1 MAAAGGGRQ
10 SLCARR
16 AISLLQPPTT
26 TMPKT
31 IRFHEFGSAD
41 VLRVEEGP
49 APEPQAG
56 EVLLQVAAI
65 GLNRAEVLYREGKYL
80 DRPRG
85 FPAGLGYEAAGTI
98 AKVGPGV
105 TDFQVGERVSTLPTF
120 SLRDY
125 SVYAEQAVVPTFSLT
140 RYPENLGP
148 QGSAAVWLSF
158 LTAYG
163 LVEFGGM
170 RAGDLVVITAAS
182 SSVGNA
188 AIQLARSVGAVPI
201 ATTRGSDKRPSLLA
215 AGAAH
220 VVATAEEDLG
230 ARLREITGGKG
241 ARLVF
246 DAVAGPGLG
255 ALVGALAPG
264 GTAFV
269 YGALDPAPTV
279 LAAGPVVGGALTVRG
294 FHVFE
299 ITGDRARRARA
310 LKALTEGFT
319 KETLRPLIDRT
330 FPLDQIADA
339 HRYMESN
346 RQNGKIVVTV

>member
-1 MAAAGGGRQ
+1 
-10 SLCARR
+10 
-16 AISLLQPPTT
+16 
-26 TMPKT
+26 MPKT
-31 IRFHEFGSAD
+31 VRFHEFGSAD
-41 VLRVEEGP
+41 VLRVEDLP
-49 APEPQAG
+49 APEPKAG
-56 EVLLQVAAI
+56 EVLLRVEAI

-85 FPAGLGYEAAGTI
+85 FPAGLGYEAAGVI
-98 AKVGPGV
+98 EKLGPGV
-105 TDFQVGERVSTLPTF
+105 KDFQVGERVSTLPTF

-125 SVYAEQAVVPTFSLT
+125 SVYAEQTVVPTYSLV

-170 RAGDLVVITAAS
+170 TKGDFVVITAAS

-201 ATTRGSDKRPSLLA
+201 ATTRGSDKKPLLLE

-230 ARLREITGGKG
+230 ARLKEITGGQG
-241 ARLVF
+241 ARLAF

-255 ALVGALAPG
+255 TLVGALAPG

-269 YGALDPAPTV
+269 YGALDPAPTTFV
-279 LAAGPVVGGALTVRG
+279 AGPVIGGALKVEG
-294 FHVFE
+294 FHVFR
-299 ITGDRARRARA
+299 ITGDPARRPRA
-310 LKALTEGFT
+310 LAALSEAFA

-346 RQNGKIVVTV
+346 RQNGKIVVTT